1 MMADNRDS
9 TVTIGKKNLDNILD
23 TRGIPAGQMGTL
35 VSSPSSSAYHLIL
48 EMISHEPD
56 KKCYL
61 TNTHNVDSV
70 LSDMSDRY
78 SDFSTKPDIRSIHN
92 MGVDEVI
99 ELVGDMNTDDLST
112 IVIDTIE
119 RVDDQIDIQMFNTLK
134 NIARESD
141 LVILLHNIESQ
152 VKNEFSFDM
161 KDLIYSSDFVFTMM
175 KRRVEQSLRQQFTFH
190 KTPNGS
196 VINQNITE
204 TPIVGIEYLDG
215 TLSIDAG
222 GRL

>member
-1 MMADNRDS
+1 MASNRNS
-9 TVTIGKKNLDNILD
+9 TVTIGKKNLDDILD
-23 TRGIPAGQMGTL
+23 TGGIPAGQMGTL
-35 VSSPSSSAYHLIL
+35 VSSPASSAYHLIL
-48 EMISHEPD
+48 EMISHKPD

-70 LSDMSDRY
+70 LSDMSIRY
-78 SDFSTKPDIRSIHN
+78 SDFSTKPNVRSIHN

-119 RVDDQIDIQMFNTLK
+119 RVDDQIDIQVFNTLK
-134 NIARESD
+134 NIARESE
-141 LVILLHNIESQ
+141 LVVLLHNIESQ

-175 KRRVEQSLRQQFTFH
+175 KRRGEQSLRQQFTFH